1 MQALHLSIRSLQGE
15 REGLLEQQKRFGALG
30 GSMEA
35 LVQERCKP
43 NEREKYRM
51 FVGDLEKIVNL
62 LLSLSARLA
71 RVENTL
77 SSLDD
82 DEESAEEKVRSFSE
96 NKLFPEMNL

>member
-1 MQALHLSIRSLQGE
+1 MQALQVSMRSLQGE
-15 REGLLEQQKRFGALG
+15 RDGLSEQQKRFTALG

-43 NEREKYRM
+43 NEKEKYLM

-71 RVENTL
+71 RVENALSGLSDDDTAEERV
-77 SSLDD
+77 SSL
-82 DEESAEEKVRSFSE
+82 
-96 NKLFPEMNL
+96 